1 MALVISE
8 NALIA
13 REDPSLLKDELDVGD
28 TLVESSTLSEERT
41 VAIKY
46 LTNICPAGS
55 DKGSIEKLFAALE
68 RETYTKDE

>member
-13 REDPSLLKDELDVGD
+13 KEYPSLLKDELYVGD
-28 TLVESSTLSEERT
+28 TVVESSTFSEERS

-46 LTNICPAGS
+46 T
-55 DKGSIEKLFAALE
+55 
-68 RETYTKDE
+68 